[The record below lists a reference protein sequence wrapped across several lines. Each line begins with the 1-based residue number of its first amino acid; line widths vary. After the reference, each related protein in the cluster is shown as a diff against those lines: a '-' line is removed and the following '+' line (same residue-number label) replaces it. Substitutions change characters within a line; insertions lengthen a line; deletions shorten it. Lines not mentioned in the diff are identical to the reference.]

1 MQREKWFYFANLYH
15 EVCAR
20 DMSEGDKIVLRVMRV
35 F

>member
-1 MQREKWFYFANLYH
+1 MQWEKWFYFVNLYH
-15 EVCAR
+15 ELGAR